1 MKTGTDVVENSR
13 FIQAVTRNGGRLRE
27 RLFTAEEL
35 ACNPDNIEL
44 ALMFSA
50 KESVAKAFGTGFD
63 SSLSWHDIKIF
74 IGTND
79 VKAILS
85 GKALELAGNHKLL
98 ISATGTR
105 DTSVTFALLTE
116 GE

>member
-1 MKTGTDVVENSR
+1 MNTGTDVVENSR

-27 RLFTAEEL
+27 RLFTVEEL
-35 ACNPDNIEL
+35 ACKPDNIDL

-50 KESVAKAFGTGFD
+50 KESVAKALGTGFD

-74 IGTND
+74 VGAND
-79 VKAILS
+79 VKALLS
-85 GKALELAGNHKLL
+85 GRALELAGNQKLL
-98 ISATGTR
+98 ISATRTR
-105 DTSVTFALLTE
+105 DTSVTFALLTG